1 MSGYRR
7 REEWRQQR
15 KGRMRGSVVG
25 DTVSSFSL
33 CCIMIAVC
41 HDTAKHTEI
50 VDLQM
55 GSRVCKWG
63 FYGVRS
69 STTARYVC
77 QPSQQAAAASPA
89 SCCSLHTVFF
99 CPFPLLF
106 AALFPHY
113 CCLQTTVRVF
123 VCLFFFYLQWRSADP
138 KSISATRRLFF
149 NLFVSFFT
157 RIKFTF
163 RCDRN
168 HRAQRLECL
177 FWNVLLLPLVVK
189 LWKREVW
196 PAGLLLLA
204 FHCP

>member
-77 QPSQQAAAASPA
+77 QPSQQAAVVYCRLSFQLFTPYSVFPSSSTTFCSIVALLLSPHH
-89 SCCSLHTVFF
+89 SQGVFF
-99 CPFPLLF
+99 FFLF
-106 AALFPHY
+106 AVKIVQLDVY
-113 CCLQTTVRVF
+113 VLI
-123 VCLFFFYLQWRSADP
+123 YLSSSTP
-138 KSISATRRLFF
+138 KF
-149 NLFVSFFT
+149 NLYLDVT
-157 RIKFTF
+157 EITMHN
-163 RCDRN
+163 D
-168 HRAQRLECL
+168 
-177 FWNVLLLPLVVK
+177 
-189 LWKREVW
+189 
-196 PAGLLLLA
+196 
-204 FHCP
+204 